1 MIIRSERFGGTGS
14 GLNFKRFHPNFI
26 FGCQAKLN
34 GYLTLFSQGIAGKAT
49 AAGAFNSS

>member
-1 MIIRSERFGGTGS
+1 MTYES
-14 GLNFKRFHPNFI
+14 GLKVKIFHPNFI

-49 AAGAFNSS
+49 AAGAFNIG